1 MFLQNIVSYGRGKIG
16 IGYKVY
22 IIWHKKVIKLIT
34 LYPILLYLI
43 TNITKYGAKMEQNNM
58 NELLF
63 MQLVMQNQQIAMM
76 SMGKLK
82 HPVSDKIERNLELAK
97 ISIDTLDMLKVKTKG
112 NLSSYEE
119 KFLDEVLRELKL
131 NYVDEVNKDQK
142 DKPQAQEGKEEKK
155 KEEKN

>member
-1 MFLQNIVSYGRGKIG
+1 MDL
-16 IGYKVY
+16 
-22 IIWHKKVIKLIT
+22 
-34 LYPILLYLI
+34 
-43 TNITKYGAKMEQNNM
+43 TNV

-97 ISIDTLDMLKVKTKG
+97 ISIDTLDMLRIKTKG

-119 KFLDEVLRELKL
+119 KYLDEVIRELKL

-142 DKPQAQEGKEEKK
+142 ENKEQGEEKKEEKK
-155 KEEKN
+155 EEK